1 MSDKSVALEKTAP
14 LKIDLQRH
22 APVVLFLL
30 LVIALTFVNRNF
42 LSAQAMYNLM
52 LQASSVGIIAL
63 GAMLVLISAGID
75 FTAGHGMALAGVVG
89 GYFYVSTGNS
99 LIALVIACLA
109 AGAILGL
116 VNGTLISRLKLPPF
130 IATLA
135 MMTVCLGLALMISD
149 GRRIQIENPLVL
161 AFGQS
166 RLFGVIPP
174 VFVAYLA
181 VVGIIYLLLNH
192 TKFGVY
198 VYAIGGNEDAVKY
211 AGINIAKY
219 KMLIYIVAGLCY
231 GVAAIVVGAKVTI
244 ITPSIS
250 STLLLDGIASAV
262 IGGTSITGGRG
273 RVFGTVIGTLI
284 ILLISTLLT
293 FLRVP
298 SLLRDALRGA
308 IIIGILLF
316 DVAMVRLAK
325 RK

>member
-1 MSDKSVALEKTAP
+1 METVKKRDTLDK
-14 LKIDLQRH
+14 LKRIDLQRH
-22 APVVLFLL
+22 APVVLFFI
-30 LVIALTFVNRNF
+30 LVIALTMTNRAF
-42 LSAQAMYNLM
+42 LSAQGMYNLM

-63 GAMLVLISAGID
+63 GATLVLISAGID

-89 GYFYVSTGNS
+89 GYFYVLSGNNGLVLIVAAVTTG
-99 LIALVIACLA
+99 AV
-109 AGAILGL
+109 LGL
-116 VNGTLISRLKLPPF
+116 VNGTLIAKLKLPPF

-135 MMTVCLGLALMISD
+135 MMTVCLGLALMVSE
-149 GRRIQIENPLVL
+149 GRRIMIQAPWVL
-161 AFGQS
+161 SFGQG

-174 VFVAYLA
+174 VFLVYLS
-181 VVGIIYLLLNH
+181 VVVLMFLLLNY
-192 TKFGVY
+192 TKLGVY
-198 VYAIGGNEDAVKY
+198 TYAMGGNEDAVKY
-211 AGINIAKY
+211 AGVNTSRY
-219 KMLIYIVAGLCY
+219 KMLVYIVAGICY
-231 GVAAIVVGAKVTI
+231 GIAAVVVSAKVTI

-262 IGGTSITGGRG
+262 VGGTSLTGGRG

-316 DVAMVRLAK
+316 DVIMVRLSK